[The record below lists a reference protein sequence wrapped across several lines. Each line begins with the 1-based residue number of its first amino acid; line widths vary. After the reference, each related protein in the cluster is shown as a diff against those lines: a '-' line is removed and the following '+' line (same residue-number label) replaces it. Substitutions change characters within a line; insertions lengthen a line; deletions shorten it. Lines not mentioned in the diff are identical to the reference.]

1 MWSGFFHRSGVSDIF
16 LSDISLKRPVLAT
29 VMILALVT
37 LGFISYLTLGIN
49 DWPEIEYSF
58 VTVTIIEPGAS
69 PEQLE
74 SKVAQPMEDA
84 VGQIAGVKH
93 IYTRVQEGLV
103 TVMAE
108 FTFDTPAATAAQEVR
123 DKVGA
128 IRGDLPIDI
137 EEPVISLWD
146 PLTTPIM
153 SLVVT
158 GDKQSVREL
167 TSVVNDL
174 VKKRLQ
180 TVDGI
185 GAITVNGAENRE
197 IQIALDKNQLAA
209 YGLTAP
215 EIVESLKKHNL
226 EAPIGNLTQGRQ
238 STTLRTSGE
247 MRDINQ
253 FYELPVGVRG
263 GVTLRVRDIA
273 AVIDGIKE
281 RNSVVR
287 YQGQPA
293 IGLDIVKQ
301 SGSNTVKVAD
311 QLNQRIDELKKDLPR
326 GVELTVVR
334 DNSVNTRNSTNDVVK
349 TILEGALLAV
359 LTVFLF
365 LKDWRSTLISAVA
378 LPTSI
383 ISTFFALRI
392 MGFTLNTMTLMALS
406 LSVGL
411 LIDDAIVVIEN
422 IVRHLGMGKTPL
434 EAAREGTKEIGPAVL
449 ATTLTLVAVFFPVG
463 MMTGEVGEFFKQ
475 FGLSVVFSVL
485 VSLLVSFTLVPLLS
499 ARFLSA
505 KEKPLRG
512 PVGSLVSWVNRQF
525 EQLAERYVRLLDLVL
540 AHRWKTVGIAVG
552 LFMLSLA
559 VLPMLPSNFLANPD
573 LGELSVVAEL
583 DSGLSLPAAEQVTAN
598 MEKIVRSCPEV
609 NSLYSTTTAEQ
620 SYIFI
625 KTGSKQTRD
634 RSLDQIADDLR
645 SRLAGLP
652 GVRVTVYIKNFAGL
666 EEKIFVYSLL
676 GDDMDTLRK
685 YAEKTQRI
693 MEDIPGV
700 VDVTSSYKAGK
711 PEARVQIA
719 NDKAADLG
727 ISTEQVAYT
736 LNTLFTGAV
745 VGQYADG
752 DDRVNVRVRLAE
764 GQRKNLG
771 DLDNIY
777 MLSPRDATSL
787 ISLGQVTSTEFIT
800 APSEATRFDRSKEI
814 QLSGNLYGLSLG
826 DFNKQFEERFAKEV
840 DLPAGYSL
848 FAGGD
853 AERMADTFTNI
864 ILALITAVLLIFFI
878 LAAQFE
884 SYLDPFC
891 IMLSLPLAGVGAVFG
906 LLILGSDLSVLSAI
920 GIIMLTGL
928 VTKNA
933 ILLVDFIKQARE
945 RGVERDE
952 AIKQAGF
959 IRLRPILMTSIAMI
973 FGMVPPALAWGTGA
987 ELRAPMAHA
996 IIGGL
1001 VTSTLLTLVVVPAIY
1016 SLLDDGKMAW
1026 QRQEHVQPNIESL

>member
-1 MWSGFFHRSGVSDIF
+1 MPFGSFYRNGVIDIF
-16 LSDISLKRPVLAT
+16 LSDFSLKRPVLAT
-29 VMILALVT
+29 VLILALVA
-37 LGFISYLTLGIN
+37 LGLISYLTLGIN

-58 VTVTIIEPGAS
+58 VTVSIIEPGAS

-74 SKVAQPMEDA
+74 SKIAQPVEDA

-93 IYTRVQEGLV
+93 VYTRVQEGLV

-108 FTFDTPAATAAQEVR
+108 FTFETEASVAAQEVR

-128 IRGDLPIDI
+128 IRGDLPEDI
-137 EEPVISLWD
+137 EEPIISLWD

-158 GDKQSVREL
+158 GDTQSIREL
-167 TSVVNDL
+167 TSVVDDL
-174 VKKRLQ
+174 IKKRLQ

-185 GAITVNGAENRE
+185 GAITVNGTEERE
-197 IQIALDKNQLAA
+197 IQLALDKSKLAA

-215 EIVESLKKHNL
+215 ELVENLKKHNL
-226 EAPIGNLTQGRQ
+226 EAPIGNLTEGDR
-238 STTLRTSGE
+238 STILRTSGE
-247 MRDINQ
+247 VRGING
-253 FYELPVGVRG
+253 FYDLPVGMRG
-263 GVTLRVRDIA
+263 GVTLRVSDIA
-273 AVIDGIKE
+273 TVTDGIKD
-281 RNSVVR
+281 RDSLVR

-311 QLNQRIDELKKDLPR
+311 QLNQRITELKTELPP

-422 IVRHLGMGKTPL
+422 IVRHLRMGKTPL
-434 EAAREGTKEIGPAVL
+434 DAARDGTKEIGPAVL

-485 VSLLVSFTLVPLLS
+485 VSLLVSFTLVPLMS
-499 ARFLSA
+499 ARYLEA
-505 KEKPLRG
+505 EEKLPRG
-512 PVGSLVSWVNRQF
+512 PFGSFISWFNRQF
-525 EQLAERYVRLLDLVL
+525 EQLAQGYVRLLDLVL
-540 AHRWKTVGIAVG
+540 AHRWKTVGAAAG
-552 LFMLSLA
+552 LFIFSLA
-559 VLPMLPSNFLANPD
+559 LLPMLPSNFLANPD

-583 DSGLSLPAAEQVTAN
+583 DSGLSLPAAQRVTAE
-598 MEKIVRSCPEV
+598 MEKIIRSCSEV
-609 NSLYSTTTAEQ
+609 NTVYSTTTAEQ
-620 SYIFI
+620 SYIFV
-625 KTGSKQTRD
+625 KTGSKQSRERT
-634 RSLDQIADDLR
+634 LDQIAADLR
-645 SRLAGLP
+645 TRLSKLP

-676 GDDMDTLRK
+676 GDDMDTLRE

-693 MEDIPGV
+693 MEEIPGV

-711 PEARVQIA
+711 PEAKVQISG
-719 NDKAADLG
+719 DKAADLG
-727 ISTEQVAYT
+727 ISTGQIAYT
-736 LNTLFTGAV
+736 LNTLFTGVV
-745 VGQYADG
+745 VGQYEDG
-752 DDRVNVRVRLAE
+752 EDRVNVRVRLAE
-764 GQRKNLG
+764 EQRKNMS

-777 MLSPRDATSL
+777 MQSPLDMASL
-787 ISLGQVTSTEFIT
+787 ISLDQVTSTEFIT
-800 APSEATRFDRSKEI
+800 APSETSRFDRSKEI
-814 QLSGNLYGLSLG
+814 QLSGNLYGISLG
-826 DFNKQFEERFAKEV
+826 DFNKQFEERFSQEV
-840 DLPAGYSL
+840 HLPTGYRL

-853 AERMADTFTNI
+853 AERMTDTFTNI
-864 ILALITAVLLIFFI
+864 ILALITALLLIFFI

-906 LLILGSDLSVLSAI
+906 LLLLGSDLSVLSAI

-945 RGVERDE
+945 SGVERSE

-973 FGMVPPALAWGTGA
+973 FGMVPPALALGVGA

-1001 VTSTLLTLVVVPAIY
+1001 ITSTLLTLVVVPAIY
-1016 SLLDDGKMAW
+1016 SLLDDARAALQHKKQKAA
-1026 QRQEHVQPNIESL
+1026 VESV